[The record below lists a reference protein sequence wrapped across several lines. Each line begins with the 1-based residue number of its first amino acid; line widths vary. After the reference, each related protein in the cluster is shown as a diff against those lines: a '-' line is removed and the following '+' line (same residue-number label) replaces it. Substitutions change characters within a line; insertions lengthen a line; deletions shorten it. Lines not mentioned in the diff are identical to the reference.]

1 LSELSARAASG
12 AVLGVAALLLTWAG
26 GWAFALFWLAAG
38 IAVLLEWT
46 EISRAEPRRV
56 LQGLMSAGLAALLLA
71 YLLHLPGWVGPA
83 AAAAAALSAW
93 LGAASDRDRWWTIGG
108 FGYAAVIVIAPVVV
122 RGHPQAGAVGVL
134 WMFAVVWTT
143 DVAAYFT
150 GRRLGGPKLWPRFSP
165 KKTWSG
171 FVGGLIAGALAGTL
185 VVAFG
190 RPWSVPAPPLWLVGL
205 VSAVASVVGQ
215 LGDLAE
221 SALKRYLNVKDSGR
235 LIPGHGGVM
244 DRLDAFWPV
253 ALLTALAFV
262 ALARADGV
270 G

>member
-1 LSELSARAASG
+1 VISAWG
-12 AVLGVAALLLTWAG
+12 GGGGGGPPFALL
-26 GWAFALFWLAAG
+26 WLAAG
-38 IAVLLEWT
+38 IAVLVEWT
-46 EISRAEPRRV
+46 EISRVAPRRA
-56 LQGLMSAGLAALLLA
+56 LQALMGAALAALLA
-71 YLLHLPGWVGPA
+71 AWLLRLPGWAGPA
-83 AAAAAALSAW
+83 VAAAAALSAW
-93 LGAASDRDRWWTIGG
+93 LAAASARDRLWTIGG
-108 FGYAAVIVIAPVVV
+108 FAYAAVIVIAPVVI
-122 RGHPQAGAVGVL
+122 RDHPQAGALGVL
-134 WMFAVVWTT
+134 WIFAVVWTT

-171 FVGGLIAGALAGTL
+171 FAGGLLAGALAGTL
-185 VVAFG
+185 VVALG
-190 RPWSVPAPPLWLVGL
+190 RRWGVPTPPLWLVCL
-205 VSAVASVVGQ
+205 VSAAASVVGQ

-253 ALLTALAFV
+253 ALLTALAFA
-262 ALARADGV
+262 ALARPDGA